1 MFLKNPRLLFK
12 SNSFKL
18 ITLYTIL
25 FVLSSLVINI
35 YIYTVISSFI
45 YEQSRSE
52 IVEDLDD
59 LAEIYKDEGVEAF
72 KLEIFEDEE
81 DPFLVRLTGRGNE
94 ADILR
99 VPGGWEDFDARE
111 LGPGEGTGDREWMYV
126 REGED
131 DAYETTSLTL
141 SDGSILQIGQAISE
155 REDLLKK
162 IRNVYLFAIIPVI
175 LIAYLGGLFVADRA
189 LNPIRQLINTLDSIV
204 SKAKIDQRV
213 PVRNEDRLNDELIS
227 LFNAMLDKIETL
239 MNGMRSVLDNVAHDL
254 RTPMTRLRG
263 TAEMALEAG
272 QDGDTL
278 REALSDCIEESER
291 ILIMLNTLMDVSEA
305 ETGAMKLNLEEMN
318 VAPVIGDVVDLYGYV
333 AEEKGVSVHAGFP
346 DELYLTAD
354 RSRIR
359 QVLANLLDNA
369 IKYTPSGG
377 RIDIEASRREK
388 EVEITVKDTGVGISE
403 DELDNIWDRLYRGDK
418 SRSERGLGLGLS
430 LVKAVVGAHRGHVEV
445 LSKPGAG
452 SVFSVYLPL

>member
-12 SNSFKL
+12 SSSFRL
-18 ITLYTIL
+18 ITWYTVL

-45 YEQSRSE
+45 YEQSRKE
-52 IVEDLDD
+52 IGEDLGD
-59 LAEIYKDEGVEAF
+59 LAEIYERDGVEAF
-72 KLEIFEDEE
+72 RKEVFEDEE
-81 DPFLVRLTGRGNE
+81 DPFLVRLMRPGDE

-99 VPGGWEDFDARE
+99 VPKSWEDFNEEE
-111 LGPGEGTGDREWMYV
+111 LNAGTANREWIYV
-126 REGED
+126 REGEE
-131 DAYETTSLTL
+131 DAYEITSLTL
-141 SDGSILQIGQAISE
+141 EDGSILQIGQTAAE
-155 REDLLKK
+155 REDLLER
-162 IRNVYLFAIIPVI
+162 IRDRYLFAIIPII
-175 LIAYLGGLFVADRA
+175 LIAYVGGLFIADRA
-189 LNPIRQLINTLDSIV
+189 LNPIKQLINTLNSIV
-204 SKAKIDQRV
+204 SRAKLDVRA
-213 PVRNEDRLNDELIS
+213 PVSGEDKLNDELIS
-227 LFNAMLDKIETL
+227 LFNTMLDRIEAL

-263 TAEMALEAG
+263 TAEMAL
-272 QDGDTL
+272 QSSGDAVAL

-318 VAPVIGDVVDLYGYV
+318 VAPLIDDVVDLYGYV

-369 IKYTPSGG
+369 IKYTPTGG
-377 RIDIEASRREK
+377 RIDIEASRGEK
-388 EVEITVKDTGVGISE
+388 EVEIIVKDTGVGISE

-418 SRSERGLGLGLS
+418 SRSQRGLGLGLS
-430 LVKAVVGAHRGHVEV
+430 LVKAIVGAHRGRVEV
-445 LSKPGAG
+445 MSKPGSG
-452 SVFSVYLPL
+452 SVFSVHLPA

>member
-1 MFLKNPRLLFK
+1 MFLKNPNLLFK
-12 SNSFKL
+12 SSGFRL
-18 ITLYTIL
+18 MTWYTVL

-52 IVEDLDD
+52 IEEDLYD
-59 LAEIYKDEGVEAF
+59 LAEIYQTGGVEAF
-72 KLEIFEDEE
+72 ELEVFEDEE
-81 DPFLVRLTGRGNE
+81 DPFLVRLSTRQE
-94 ADILR
+94 DADILR
-99 VPGGWEDFDARE
+99 VPGGWEDFDERE
-111 LGPGEGTGDREWMYV
+111 LEKDTGPGEYVYV

-131 DAYETTSLTL
+131 DAYEITSLTL
-141 SDGSILQIGQAISE
+141 VDGSVLQIGQTIAE
-155 REDLLKK
+155 REDLLRR
-162 IRNVYLFAIIPVI
+162 IRNHYLFATIPII
-175 LIAYLGGLFVADRA
+175 LIAYIGGLLIADRA
-189 LNPIRQLINTLDSIV
+189 LNPIRQLINTLNSIV
-204 SKAKIDQRV
+204 SKAKLDMRV
-213 PVRNEDRLNDELIS
+213 PVRREDRLNDELIS
-227 LFNAMLDKIETL
+227 LFNTMLDKIETL

-263 TAEMALEAG
+263 TAEMALASG
-272 QDGDTL
+272 GDEDAL

-305 ETGAMKLNLEEMN
+305 ETGAMSLNLEVIN
-318 VAPVIGDVVDLYGYV
+318 VAPVIDDVVDLYGYV

-346 DELYLTAD
+346 EELYLTAD

-377 RIDIEASRREK
+377 RIDIEASRGDK
-388 EVEITVKDTGVGISE
+388 EVEITIKDTGIGISE

-418 SRSERGLGLGLS
+418 SRSQRGLGLGLS
-430 LVKAVVGAHRGHVEV
+430 LVRAIVGAHRGRVEV
-445 LSKPGAG
+445 SSKPGLG
-452 SVFSVYLPL
+452 SVFSVHLPA

>member
-12 SNSFKL
+12 SSSFRL
-18 ITLYTIL
+18 ITWYTVL

-45 YEQSRSE
+45 YEQSRKE
-52 IVEDLDD
+52 IGEDLGD
-59 LAEIYKDEGVEAF
+59 LAEIYEGEGVEAF
-72 KLEIFEDEE
+72 RKEVFEDEE
-81 DPFLVRLTGRGNE
+81 DPFLVRLMKPGDE

-99 VPGGWEDFDARE
+99 VPKSWEDFNEEE
-111 LGPGEGTGDREWMYV
+111 LNAGTGNREWVYV
-126 REGED
+126 REGGE
-131 DAYETTSLTL
+131 DAYEITSLTL
-141 SDGSILQIGQAISE
+141 EDGSILQIGQTVAE
-155 REDLLKK
+155 REDLLKR
-162 IRNVYLFAIIPVI
+162 IRDHYLFAIIPII
-175 LIAYLGGLFVADRA
+175 LIAYVGGLFIADRA
-189 LNPIRQLINTLDSIV
+189 LNPIKQLINTLNSIV
-204 SKAKIDQRV
+204 SKAKLDVRV
-213 PVRNEDRLNDELIS
+213 PVRGEDKLNDELIS
-227 LFNAMLDKIETL
+227 LFNTMLDRIEAL

-263 TAEMALEAG
+263 TAEMALQSSGNGEA
-272 QDGDTL
+272 L

-318 VAPVIGDVVDLYGYV
+318 VAPLIDDVVDLYGYV

-346 DELYLTAD
+346 EELYLTAD

-369 IKYTPSGG
+369 IKYTPAGG
-377 RIDIEASRREK
+377 RIDIEASRGEK

-418 SRSERGLGLGLS
+418 SRSQRGLGLGLS
-430 LVKAVVGAHRGHVEV
+430 LVKAIVGAHRGRVEV
-445 LSKPGAG
+445 SSKPGSG
-452 SVFSVYLPL
+452 SVFSVHLPA